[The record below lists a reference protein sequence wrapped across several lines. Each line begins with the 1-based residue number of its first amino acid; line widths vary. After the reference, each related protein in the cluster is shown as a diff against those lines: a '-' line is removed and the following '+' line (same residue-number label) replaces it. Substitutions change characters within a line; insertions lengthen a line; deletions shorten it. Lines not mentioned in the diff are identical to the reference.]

1 MRSCPCSL
9 RCTRTN
15 PLLFS
20 IHSSASSSSVSHLN
34 VIHVT
39 FTFFFFRLTNFFNFV
54 LQILSAYFVVLP
66 LRDEGAISL
75 GLSNLPELF
84 IGSLL
89 LTVIAT
95 PFTSLVFSLPNLSK
109 NKVQFYFI
117 TFLYSFN
124 SIFIIH
130 INCATPIIIWENL
143 RKWKLKLEVIGLNM
157 Y

>member
-1 MRSCPCSL
+1 MGRSRLDALVSVFVTVHPHESSA
-9 RCTRTN
+9 
-15 PLLFS
+15 LLHSFFCFFFVSFS
-20 IHSSASSSSVSHLN
+20 SKCHSSN
-34 VIHVT
+34 DVT
-39 FTFFFFRLTNFFNFV
+39 FTFFFFRLTNLFNFV
-54 LQILSAYFVVLP
+54 LQILSAYFIVLP

-109 NKVQFYFI
+109 NKVSFYFI

-130 INCATPIIIWENL
+130 INRATPIIIWENGSD
-143 RKWKLKLEVIGLNM
+143 WS
-157 Y
+157 